1 MIQTYGDSVR
11 KYLEDK
17 GDDVRL
23 FFLPTDDKEG
33 IKCINPVY
41 IDDNN
46 ELDKLN
52 DLIEDLNTKF
62 QVGVE

>member
-1 MIQTYGDSVR
+1 MNNTNTNI
-11 KYLEDK
+11 
-17 GDDVRL
+17 DD
-23 FFLPTDDKEG
+23 
-33 IKCINPVY
+33 NNY

-62 QVGVE
+62 QVGVEQLRTGG